1 MLTLE
6 FAGKQEICSVFV
18 LFVILQLES
27 LSKVCEGYQPA
38 PFIKEKNHVGT
49 IYHCEIWTLFGGD

>member
-6 FAGKQEICSVFV
+6 FAGKQEICSGFV

-49 IYHCEIWTLFGGD
+49 IYHCEI